1 MAEGSRPK
9 APTRKT
15 AKKERSK
22 PAGGKGGKTGNARSK
37 VASRKSAAR
46 KTSPA
51 HDDHSLIDRL
61 TKLADGLTGDLAAGA
76 LRLAARVGNVPLQA
90 LLGEP
95 ANPNMAR
102 EAGESLREL
111 RELAGLTRR
120 ELAEAIQLSDTS
132 LLQAVENGTA
142 ALSFELI
149 LRLASILA
157 RHDPVPFV
165 ARYTRTYS
173 PEFWRVLEDWGVGR
187 LPVQFEREREFINI
201 YRRHDAARKLSDEG
215 FEKVRDFTRAAFE
228 MSLHFVAELE
238 EVDDAEIEPE
248 D

>member
-1 MAEGSRPK
+1 MAEGSRRK
-9 APTRKT
+9 APARKT
-15 AKKERSK
+15 AKKA
-22 PAGGKGGKTGNARSK
+22 AGKKG
-37 VASRKSAAR
+37 AAR
-46 KTSPA
+46 TKATSRRAKARKKPPP
-51 HDDHSLIDRL
+51 HDDRSLIDRL
-61 TKLADGLTGDLAAGA
+61 TDLAEGLTGDLATGA
-76 LRLAARVGNVPLQA
+76 LRLAVRAGNAPLQA

-95 ANPNMAR
+95 ANPSMAR

-120 ELAEAIQLSDTS
+120 ELAEAIELGDTS
-132 LLQAVENGTA
+132 VLKAVENGTA

-173 PEFWRVLEDWGVGR
+173 PELWRVLEDWGVGR

-201 YRRHDAARKLSDEG
+201 YRRHDAARKLSDRG

-238 EVDDAEIEPE
+238 EVEDEEIELA